1 MLSAKDLEVI
11 TQSDAMLDLLVIG
24 AGPHALS
31 LLARLVDDE
40 PDLLTESQR
49 TFTMSK
55 ARHAKPKEVVR
66 EHLKRRFD
74 AVQKLQKTLVV
85 DSHGN
90 WMAQW
95 AADFKALG
103 IEYLR
108 SHQHMHPD
116 PFDFQALQVWAEGQ
130 GRTKELKWVM

>member
-1 MLSAKDLEVI
+1 MLSAKDLEAI

-74 AVQKLQKTLVV
+74 AVQKLIHAPCSALFREVRRELVEDIDGVVEVFLV
-85 DSHGN
+85 D
-90 WMAQW
+90 
-95 AADFKALG
+95 
-103 IEYLR
+103 
-108 SHQHMHPD
+108 
-116 PFDFQALQVWAEGQ
+116 
-130 GRTKELKWVM
+130 